1 MYELPTTINIGD
13 KICQIRDDGD
23 YRMVLDCFVVLQDSE
38 LADNQERVLSALIIF
53 YEDLDVDNIFYLS
66 NDEIMERTKKMYNF
80 FECGEDNTYA
90 NKKDYKLLDWD
101 QDSQIIM
108 SAINNVAG
116 KEVRA
121 EEYLHWWTFM
131 GYYMSIGESAFSTI
145 VSIRYK
151 IITGKKLEKYERDFK
166 KDNPQYF
173 IWNHKTIEELEAE
186 QFVRDLW
193 NQGNNT

>member
-1 MYELPTTINIGD
+1 MYELPTTIDIGD
-13 KICQIRDDGD
+13 KVCQIRDNGD
-23 YRMVLDCFVVLQDSE
+23 YRMVLDCFIVLQDLE
-38 LADNQERVLSALIIF
+38 LADNYERVLSALIIF
-53 YEDLDVDNIFYLS
+53 YEDLDIDTALRLS
-66 NDEIMERTKKMYNF
+66 EDEIQIRVKKMYEF
-80 FECGEDNTYA
+80 FECGQDNTYA
-90 NKKDYKLLDWD
+90 NKQDYKLMDWK
-101 QDSQIIM
+101 QDAQLVV

-151 IITGKKLEKYERDFK
+151 IITGKKLEKHERDFK
-166 KDNPQYF
+166 NENPQYF
-173 IWNHKTIEELEAE
+173 IWNHKSIEEQEAE
-186 QFVRDLW
+186 QYVRNLW

>member
-53 YEDLDVDNIFYLS
+53 YEDLNVDNIFYLS
-66 NDEIMERTKKMYNF
+66 DDEIMERTKKMYDF

-90 NKKDYKLLDWD
+90 NKKDYKLLDWE